1 MMAIWSWNDDALSVI
16 SLKWAREIF
25 HCEGSD
31 MDEEWLDVRVIL
43 RKWSIRWSMVDGERK
58 L

>member
-1 MMAIWSWNDDALSVI
+1 MAIWSWNDDALSVI